1 MPFLPPNQQRQS
13 TEGIAIT
20 TYQSNHYQLQEM
32 WQSSCLLN
40 CRTKE
45 LLLPCTKGK
54 CTKSPNCKQMH
65 NAICMLIKSELS
77 VETETHWNP
86 CWRDREQTSRGLRN
100 LEVQPLPA
108 ASRLHQL
115 CINTRTL
122 VCNSSA
128 RQCTCQVTTSIF
140 LFKNGCTLPTIFPQH
155 FYRYWWHQH
164 TYLTTEHT
172 VCTNSHEYCKSC
184 SLRPTL
190 WPRYRSE
197 ASNLAICQCFR
208 FENSWHCEL

>member
-1 MPFLPPNQQRQS
+1 
-13 TEGIAIT
+13 
-20 TYQSNHYQLQEM
+20 
-32 WQSSCLLN
+32 
-40 CRTKE
+40 
-45 LLLPCTKGK
+45 
-54 CTKSPNCKQMH
+54 MH

-140 LFKNGCTLPTIFPQH
+140 LFKNGCTWPTIFPQH

-208 FENSWHCEL
+208 FENSCHCEL